1 MLEIKNLKKSYLLG
15 KEKVPV
21 LNGVHFQ
28 VNQGTFLALLGP
40 SGCGKSTL
48 LNILGGLDTFDEG
61 EIIVNGENLTTY
73 YKEKKEAKLEKYRLE
88 NIGTIFQSFNL
99 ISHMTAFQN
108 VEVPMKLAGL
118 SKQEIKTRAKELL
131 GSVGLEDRMN
141 YKPSQLSGGQKQ
153 RVAIARA
160 LALNPNIILAD
171 EPTGA
176 LDSKTSEQ
184 IINLLRKISDENGTT
199 IIMVTHD
206 REVANQADKIVTM
219 KDGEVVEEEILHLK
233 ETKEIKNQNK
243 FKNMNLRSSIKHA
256 TQAMFQKK
264 WRNLLVS
271 IGGSIGIAG
280 IALIVGL
287 GMGIEEKAKDIIGE
301 FLQENA
307 IIVTKD
313 GKEKPITFEDSQ
325 KIKNID
331 GIEEVQNV
339 YSFTVD
345 VGNTKNIMA
354 GGMISGINTK
364 QMNTKMMKSMLVK
377 GTYPAKE
384 NEMAIDKNI
393 AIRFVKEGQKPEH
406 IIGKELTLPLKGL
419 TFDKDTGLFPFKGS
433 ENSVEATFK
442 ITGVTKSGESYIL
455 TNKSEKL
462 SKEIF
467 EGTPTPIKT
476 LVTTKTV
483 EEVEGVKTE
492 IEKMHMKAQTN
503 EDMIKEI
510 SKISLIIQVS
520 LGAFA
525 GISLIVSTIMIG
537 IVLYISVIERVKEI
551 GILRAIGAR
560 RKDIRRIFL
569 TEASLIG
576 FFSAAIGLIFSAIG
590 VLIGNQVLSM
600 FLEEEAFNAF
610 TLPFSLIGFCL
621 IFSVLLSM
629 FAGLIPARKATKL
642 NPVEAL
648 RHE

>member
-206 REVANQADKIVTM
+206 REVANQTDKIVTM